1 MTIQIIE
8 DFISPKNQKVFF
20 DFVSSNAFPYRFQ
33 NVHNET
39 SSVAP
44 KRYYPSDKSDKSNKG
59 DVANGELHGE
69 LHTEFRDE
77 SYNSTIYATPQQLT
91 HHLYMRENEDEQKS
105 PQYPILTPF
114 LESIY
119 SVVGDYNLLRA
130 KVNVT
135 MPDPRFEPYTS
146 QVPHTDLKYDN
157 GADLPHL
164 VFLYYINDS
173 DGPTYFYD
181 ESLNMIDYVNPAMGT
196 CIMFDGGILHAGSNP
211 NITPFRY
218 ALNINIELP

>member
-1 MTIQIIE
+1 MDIQIIE

-44 KRYYPSDKSDKSNKG
+44 KRYYRDHRG
-59 DVANGELHGE
+59 HYQVDVANGELHGE

-119 SVVGDYNLLRA
+119 SVVGGYSLLRA

-135 MPDPRFEPYTS
+135 MPDPRFDPYTS

-157 GADLPHL
+157 GTDLPHI

-218 ALNINIELP
+218 VLNINIELP